1 MKNTLLVLSCF
12 LFAIIVGS
20 PPAVAAQPLTIQ
32 INGSAVAVP
41 PGIHVTEGQVML
53 PLRWAAEQLGA
64 YSIQWDPEARDI
76 VIKTNEDLY
85 QISKL
90 DYYALALEHL
100 PEDIGEVADRVEKVS
115 LPHSSDRDRKLV
127 LVLDSL
133 KEKYE
138 RRLPSLE
145 LPPPAPQIRVIVI
158 NEKQPYPRDSVLYSF
173 ENYNGHFYVPMDWLV
188 YLFLANV
195 NYSQATN
202 QLSIQVSDLK
212 EVEQHLAII
221 EDALMPAT
229 PQEAMQLWGRGEQI
243 RNGALQ
249 YAVLSPE
256 LRRQAAKRV
265 HEAGWTTGY
274 SSPWVGSMTVKEE
287 KKLSD
292 TAVEYTVT
300 FPEETSV
307 PPHTTATEKFVVR
320 KLTMDGKEGWFIT
333 EMLQSSGYGLL

>member
-1 MKNTLLVLSCF
+1 MKNTLMALSCF

-20 PPAVAAQPLTIQ
+20 TSAVAAQPLTMQ
-32 INGSAVAVP
+32 INGSAVTVP
-41 PGIHVTEGQVML
+41 PGTHVTEGQVML
-53 PLRWAAEQLGA
+53 PIRWAAEQLGA

-85 QISKL
+85 QITKL

-100 PEDIGEVADRVEKVS
+100 PAGLGEVADRVGKVS
-115 LPHSSDRDRKLV
+115 LPQSSDRDRKLV
-127 LVLDSL
+127 LVLDSWQ
-133 KEKYE
+133 EKYE
-138 RRLPSLE
+138 RRLE
-145 LPPPAPQIRVIVI
+145 IRMIVI

-173 ENYNGHFYVPMDWLV
+173 ENYKGHLYVPMDWLV
-188 YLFLANV
+188 YLFGANV
-195 NYSQATN
+195 HYNQATN
-202 QLSIQVSDLK
+202 QLSIQVPDLK
-212 EVEQHLAII
+212 EVEQHLAVI
-221 EDALMPAT
+221 ENALMPAT

-256 LRRQAAKRV
+256 LRQQAAKRV

-274 SSPWVGSMTVKEE
+274 SSPWVGSMTVKEA